1 MWVYIVELLIRI
13 VRWFIISCVIK
24 PLVERV
30 IVRPL
35 YEVLVEAGVGGVSED
50 MMEVDAELGEV
61 PVGGVTED
69 AVEEDAEEDERAIAD
84 VDLQLAQTEQETD

>member
-1 MWVYIVELLIRI
+1 MWVYIVKFLIGF
-13 VRWFIISCVIK
+13 VRLFIISCIIK
-24 PLVERV
+24 PLVERI

-35 YEVLVEAGVGGVSED
+35 YEIMLGGAGVGGVSED

-69 AVEEDAEEDERAIAD
+69 AVEEDAEEDGNNI
-84 VDLQLAQTEQETD
+84 V

>member
-1 MWVYIVELLIRI
+1 MWVYIVKLLIRF
-13 VRWFIISCVIK
+13 VRWFIISCIIK
-24 PLVERV
+24 PLVERT

-35 YEVLVEAGVGGVSED
+35 YEIMLGGAGVGGVSED

-69 AVEEDAEEDERAIAD
+69 AVEEDAEEDGNNI
-84 VDLQLAQTEQETD
+84 V

>member
-24 PLVERV
+24 PLVERT

-35 YEVLVEAGVGGVSED
+35 YEIRLGGAGVGGVSED

-61 PVGGVTED
+61 PVGGEVSDE
-69 AVEEDAEEDERAIAD
+69 VEEDDNNI
-84 VDLQLAQTEQETD
+84 V

>member
-13 VRWFIISCVIK
+13 VRWFILNVVMK

-35 YEVLVEAGVGGVSED
+35 YELLIEVGVGSGSED
-50 MMEVDAELGEV
+50 MMEFDAELGEV
-61 PVGGVTED
+61 PVGGEVGDEVKED
-69 AVEEDAEEDERAIAD
+69 GKEDDNNI
-84 VDLQLAQTEQETD
+84 V

>member
-1 MWVYIVELLIRI
+1 MWLYIVELLIRI

-35 YEVLVEAGVGGVSED
+35 YEMLVEAGVGGVSED

-61 PVGGVTED
+61 PVGGEVGDE
-69 AVEEDAEEDERAIAD
+69 VEEDGEEDDNNI
-84 VDLQLAQTEQETD
+84 V